1 MRVDAIELLR
11 RIDEAYPDSAETD
24 SSTPDRVARTVYRAL
39 PPDDAELVALF
50 DVLVSTGEWRL
61 FWLVT
66 QWIKRRKLYQLC
78 FMDYYEKWL
87 YEQIDTWGKCDV
99 FCYRVL
105 NPMLERHPDLFAN
118 VIRWADSSRTYVRR
132 AAPVS
137 LLEAGRSFRV
147 NRPLEDV
154 LTVVEKLRDNEEIH
168 VQKAVGWLLKY
179 AYLSY
184 PDGVTAYLRENV
196 DALPRVIFRYALEK
210 TPTHVR
216 QELMAL

>member
-1 MRVDAIELLR
+1 MNADELMRL
-11 RIDEAYPDSAETD
+11 IDEGDADSAQMG
-24 SSTPDRVARTVYRAL
+24 SAAPDQVARIVYRAL

-50 DVLVSTGEWRL
+50 DVLVSTGQWRL

-66 QWIKRRKLYQLC
+66 RWIKRRKLYQLG

-87 YEQIDTWGKCDV
+87 YDQVDTWGKCDV

-105 NPMLERHPDLFAN
+105 NPMVERHPDLFAN
-118 VIRWADSSRTYVRR
+118 VMRWTDSVRTYVRR

-137 LLEAGRSFRV
+137 LLESGRSFRV
-147 NRPLEDV
+147 NRALEDV
-154 LTVVEKLRDNEEIH
+154 LAVVEKLRDDEEIH
-168 VQKAVGWLLKY
+168 VQKGVGWLLKY

-184 PDGVTAYLRENV
+184 PDAVTAYLRENV
-196 DALPRVIFRYALEK
+196 DTLPRVIFRYALEK
-210 TPTHVR
+210 TPTDVR